1 MPATNVNYG
10 LAKNR
15 LKNALGDLLLIQLKT
30 DNLTAA
36 DKKALEASID
46 ALDAEYLEII
56 RKQMQ
61 DEDDDGPPYAR
72 VTQKFKQAEADLT
85 KIKEDR
91 QRLANALVSVS
102 KILGSITKVLS
113 LI

>member
-1 MPATNVNYG
+1 MANDTVNYG

-30 DNLTAA
+30 ENLTAA
-36 DKKALEASID
+36 DKKALEASIA
-46 ALDAEYLEII
+46 ALDAEYLGVI

-61 DEDDDGPPYAR
+61 DNIGDGSRYAR
-72 VTQKFKQAEADLT
+72 VTQQFKQAEADLT
-85 KIKEDR
+85 KIKQDR
-91 QRLANALVSVS
+91 ERLANALVSMS
-102 KILGSITKVLS
+102 KILGSIGKVLS